1 MSKPDLT
8 IGISFKN
15 PGPFFGLALQSVFA
29 QSFRN
34 WELILI
40 DDGSTD
46 GSVELAGSLRDPR
59 VRVYHDGQSK
69 SLNVRLNELVRLAT
83 GKFFVRMD
91 ADDAMH
97 PDRLQR
103 QVEILEKN
111 ARSTVVGSAAYSMD
125 KESRI
130 IGFRPAAQRQMLGFA
145 ARRSFHHPTV
155 AAPVSWF
162 RQNPYCE
169 RPVYQ
174 RAEDAELWCRT
185 THHTRFISL
194 TEPLLF
200 YREMGASSF
209 ANYLGSEFGILHL
222 LWERH
227 RQPFVSYA
235 WRASREFA
243 KVWFAFLCE
252 GLGKSEWLD
261 QRRYQKLTL
270 SSMERANAALDIVK
284 QQELPV

>member
-1 MSKPDLT
+1 MKKPDLT

-15 PGPFFGLALQSVFA
+15 PGHFFRLALKSVFA
-29 QSFRN
+29 QTFSN

-40 DDGSTD
+40 DDGSSD
-46 GSVELAGSLRDPR
+46 GSLELAESLRDPR
-59 VRVYHDGQSK
+59 VRVYSDGQGK
-69 SLNVRLNELVRLAT
+69 SLNVRLNELVQLAT
-83 GKFFVRMD
+83 GTFFVRMD

-97 PDRLQR
+97 PDRLLR
-103 QVEILEKN
+103 QMETLESSG
-111 ARSTVVGSAAYSMD
+111 RSTVVGSAAYSMD
-125 KESRI
+125 RDSRI
-130 IGFRPAAQRQMLGFA
+130 IGFRPAAQRQKLGFS

-169 RPVYQ
+169 RSVYH

-185 THHTRFISL
+185 THHTRFISIP
-194 TEPLLF
+194 EPLLF
-200 YREMGASSF
+200 YREMGTVSF
-209 ANYLGSEFGILHL
+209 PNYLGSEFGILHL

-227 RQPFVSYA
+227 RRPFISYA

-252 GLGKSEWLD
+252 GLGKSQWLD
-261 QRRYQKLTL
+261 ERRYRKLNQ
-270 SSMERANAALDIVK
+270 SSLERANAALDVVK
-284 QQELPV
+284 QQALPL